1 VKRASPFSLRQ
12 FLSFGVKRQ
21 SGSFC
26 NRLSP
31 ASLSFISRFALI
43 LILSVPLSSTA
54 EETAGMNF
62 DYWRKGKL
70 QGTTDKVLL
79 INEYPVEFVV
89 HVRND
94 WPELR
99 DVLDKALEA
108 MPEDESSAI
117 INRWSTVRFEHGI
130 RPRDIAKW
138 GLIFLVSASGIIFL
152 FLFWNR
158 TLKGGCLN
166 VRLNSQKVNRVSVAS
181 SITGATP

>member
-1 VKRASPFSLRQ
+1 
-12 FLSFGVKRQ
+12 
-21 SGSFC
+21 
-26 NRLSP
+26 
-31 ASLSFISRFALI
+31 
-43 LILSVPLSSTA
+43 
-54 EETAGMNF
+54 MNF

-70 QGTTDKVLL
+70 QGTIDKVLL

-130 RPRDIAKW
+130 RPSDIAKW
-138 GLIFLVSASGIIFL
+138 GLIFLVSAAGIIFL
-152 FLFWNR
+152 FVFWNR
-158 TLKGGCLN
+158 TLK
-166 VRLNSQKVNRVSVAS
+166 RRVSERTAELSESESRFRSLFDHGGYAMSLTSGEAGIISMVNQKWLTLFGFSVADEVIGKS
-181 SITGATP
+181 VANFVTTEERSRISDRAQ